1 MTSAEP
7 GKQEIGLPM
16 RSFSW
21 ETACKRRLARNHLLE
36 PVPRDRLVDAVR
48 TVGGIQAQILSAAE
62 LAIGVR
68 VAGVTRQDVQAELW
82 ERHSLVKTYGP
93 RGTLH
98 LLPADELPLWMAA
111 LQACAMLRE
120 PQWYAAAGLEP
131 EQADALLDAMGEA
144 LDRRCLTRQELAEE
158 VTRRVGEWA
167 RERLLSSWGE
177 FLTPAA
183 FAGQLCFG
191 PSKGSQVT
199 FVRADQWIGYWQDR
213 DPGEALTEI
222 CRRYFAA
229 YGPATPQDFAH
240 WFWLKPGEARRV
252 MASLTDELEEVDLA
266 GYRAWMLATDA
277 REEWEAQFGS
287 LRLLAQYDCYIL
299 GCGPRER
306 IVPDAA
312 RIRVSTH
319 GRGRF
324 EGATALPVL
333 LIDGVV
339 AGMWERRK
347 RGSRIELRVEPF
359 SQLAPLQHRQLE
371 AEAARLGAFLEME
384 VALSL
389 GALG

>member
-1 MTSAEP
+1 M
-7 GKQEIGLPM
+7 K
-16 RSFSW
+16 SFSW
-21 ETACKRRLARNHLLE
+21 DTACGRRLARHYLLE
-36 PVPRDRLVDAVR
+36 PVPKARLVDAVR

-68 VAGVTRQDVQAELW
+68 VAEVTRQDVQAELW

-111 LQACAMLRE
+111 LQASAMLRE
-120 PQWYAAAGLEP
+120 PHWYAVAGLEST
-131 EQADALLDAMGEA
+131 QADALLDAIGEA
-144 LDRRCLTRQELAEE
+144 LDSRCLTRQELADE
-158 VTRRVGEWA
+158 VARRVGEWA
-167 RERLLSSWGE
+167 RERLLSAWGE
-177 FLTPAA
+177 FLAPAA
-183 FAGQLCFG
+183 FARRLCFG

-199 FVRADQWIGYWQDR
+199 FVRADQWIGHWQER
-213 DPGEALTEI
+213 DPGEALAEV

-229 YGPATPQDFAH
+229 YGPARPQDFGH

-252 MASLTDELEEVDLA
+252 MAALGDELEEVDLA
-266 GYRAWMLATDA
+266 GRSAWMLATDA
-277 REEWEAQFGS
+277 QEEWEPQPGS
-287 LRLLAQYDCYIL
+287 LRLLPQYDCYIL
-299 GCGPRER
+299 GCGPREWV
-306 IVPDAA
+306 VPDAA
-312 RIRVSTH
+312 RSRVLAH

-347 RGSRIELRVEPF
+347 RGSRIELQVESF
-359 SQLAPLQHRQLE
+359 GQLTPQQHRQLE
-371 AEAARLGAFLEME
+371 AEAARIGAFLEME
-384 VALSL
+384 VELLA